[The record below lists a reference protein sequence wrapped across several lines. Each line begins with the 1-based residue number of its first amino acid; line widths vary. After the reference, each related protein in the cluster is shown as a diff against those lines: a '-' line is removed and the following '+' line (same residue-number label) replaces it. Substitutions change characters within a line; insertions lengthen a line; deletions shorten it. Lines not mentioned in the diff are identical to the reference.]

1 MQKRNKAEQVM
12 KKIILK
18 VNITTY
24 IENKH
29 KNTETSALIHPRN
42 VKKSHTCEE
51 GWAQLR
57 ISFWH
62 LLMNLK
68 NN

>member
-29 KNTETSALIHPRN
+29 KNTETSALIHP
-42 VKKSHTCEE
+42 
-51 GWAQLR
+51 
-57 ISFWH
+57 
-62 LLMNLK
+62 
-68 NN
+68 